1 MPRYDLLA
9 IDLDGTLFD
18 STRKVS
24 QENRHALSQV
34 THAGTRVAVVTGRR
48 LPAALPSLE
57 GLDIDP
63 LLVFNSGALIKE
75 SFQGPILRRRFLP
88 LETAEEVITLGRCI
102 GAEPIVHDGPDGEGH
117 IVIETSPNTKPS
129 MAYYLE
135 KATPPALRVAD
146 LTAYLGRDPV
156 QIGFVATVEEIRNIA
171 SSIESA
177 LGDKLKVARS
187 EYPERDFAL
196 LDVLAP
202 EATKA
207 EALRFLAERYAVP
220 REKTMAIGDNWNDLE
235 MLEEAGFA
243 VLMSNAPAELLA
255 RGFATTGT
263 NDEAGVAKAI
273 QMYAL
278 Q

>member
-1 MPRYDLLA
+1 MPRFELLA

-18 STRKVS
+18 SSRRVPD
-24 QENRHALSQV
+24 ENRDALFRVVQ
-34 THAGTRVAVVTGRR
+34 AGARVAVVTGRR
-48 LPAALPSLE
+48 LPAAMPALKV
-57 GLDIDP
+57 LDIDP

-75 SFQGPILRRRFLP
+75 GFEGPILRRRFLP
-88 LETAEEVITLGRCI
+88 RRIAGEVLAIGRRV
-102 GAEPIVHDGPDGEGH
+102 GAEPIVHDGPDGEGR
-117 IVIETSPNTKPS
+117 IVIETSPNTLPS
-129 MAYYLE
+129 MTYYLVN
-135 KATPPALRVAD
+135 ARPPALRVPD
-146 LTAYLGRDPV
+146 LTEFLERDPV
-156 QIGFVATVEEIRNIA
+156 QIGFASTVMEIRRIA

-177 LGDKLKVARS
+177 LRAKVKVARS

-235 MLEEAGFA
+235 MLEEAGFS
-243 VLMSNAPAELLA
+243 VLMSNAPSELLS
-255 RGFATTGT
+255 RGFALAAT

-273 QMYAL
+273 EKYVL
-278 Q
+278 D